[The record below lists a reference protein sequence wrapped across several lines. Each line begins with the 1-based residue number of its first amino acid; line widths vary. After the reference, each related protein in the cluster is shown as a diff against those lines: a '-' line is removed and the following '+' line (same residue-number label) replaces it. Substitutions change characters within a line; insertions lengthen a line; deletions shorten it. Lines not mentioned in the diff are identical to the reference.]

1 MRPINRQIT
10 RRIARAF
17 LLLVAQVVFFVHHDQ
32 PQMRN
37 RCQDC
42 HARSQHNARLP
53 GVRSQPALQA
63 LRRCHATVQRHDALL
78 GKACGK
84 ALLQLGGEVDFRHQ
98 HQHLRL
104 RVVRQRLRHRLQIHL
119 GFAAAGCTKQQQRS
133 GACVARCGLHRGNG
147 LLLLLSQYSWLIK
160 RRCGWVCGVCSRL
173 IRCVCFLLSH
183 IFFGQRL
190 QTARQL
196 HLIQFTQLRRQGRQC
211 HFAQTALVVA
221 RGKGHQLPPC
231 GVQRGHIVPGLQNG
245 FGLHACRRGLC
256 VRPTVPHHAQHAAL
270 PQRHA
275 HQGAGRQ
282 PFVVR
287 VVQRCGR
294 QRAVRGQGHQYQ
306 QAMGASIRM
315 SARIS
320 SRCGRPWCFGRSRFC
335 SLMLGCVHGC
345 TSTLSRRAIGSSMG
359 NPCAYLNGTRAARMQ
374 LSFYA
379 RGSLPRPI
387 A

>member
-63 LRRCHATVQRHDALL
+63 LRRCHAAVQRHDALL
-78 GKACGK
+78 RKACGK
-84 ALLQLGGEVDFRHQ
+84 TLLQLGGEIDFRNQ

-104 RVVRQRLRHRLQIHL
+104 RAVRQRLRHRLQIHL
-119 GFAAAGCTKQQQRS
+119 GFAAAGCAKQQQRR
-133 GACVARCGLHRGNG
+133 GVCVARCGLHRGNG

-160 RRCGWVCGVCSRL
+160 RRCGWVCGVCTRL
-173 IRCVCFLLSH
+173 IRCVCFLLSR

-190 QTARQL
+190 QATCQL

-211 HFAQTALVVA
+211 HFAQAALVIA
-221 RGKGHQLPPC
+221 RGKGHQFPPC
-231 GVQRGHIVPGLQNG
+231 GIQRGHIVPGLQNG
-245 FGLHACRRGLC
+245 FGLHACRWGLC
-256 VRPTVPHHAQHAAL
+256 VRPTFPHHAQYAAL
-270 PQRHA
+270 PQRYA

-282 PFVVR
+282 TFVVC
-287 VVQRCGR
+287 VVQRRGR

-306 QAMGASIRM
+306 QAMR
-315 SARIS
+315 ARI
-320 SRCGRPWCFGRSRFC
+320 C
-335 SLMLGCVHGC
+335 
-345 TSTLSRRAIGSSMG
+345 MG
-359 NPCAYLNGTRAARMQ
+359 ARITCC
-374 LSFYA
+374 
-379 RGSLPRPI
+379 R
-387 A
+387 